1 MTVSKPSSKPF
12 SEPPAY
18 VEQLVERCTE
28 NALRQAPL
36 RQQHRRLQLRRLQ
49 LRRRFM
55 AAAASIVIIVG
66 VGITLPTL
74 RQQLLPTAQTA
85 ATQADANALE
95 NYLASISDEEAQLL
109 TDYEVEEFVEY

>member
-12 SEPPAY
+12 SEQPAY

-28 NALRQAPL
+28 NALQEA
-36 RQQHRRLQLRRLQ
+36 HRRRRQRLKMQ
-49 LRRRFM
+49 RRIM

-66 VGITLPTL
+66 VGFTLPTL

-85 ATQADANALE
+85 AMQADANALE

>member
-18 VEQLVERCTE
+18 VQQLAERCTE

-36 RQQHRRLQLRRLQ
+36 RQQHRR
-49 LRRRFM
+49 FM

-66 VGITLPTL
+66 VGFTLPTL

-85 ATQADANALE
+85 AMQADANALE

>member
-36 RQQHRRLQLRRLQ
+36 RQQHRRLQLRR
-49 LRRRFM
+49 RFM

-66 VGITLPTL
+66 VGFTLPTL

-85 ATQADANALE
+85 AMQADANALE

-109 TDYEVEEFVEY
+109 TDYEAEEFVEY